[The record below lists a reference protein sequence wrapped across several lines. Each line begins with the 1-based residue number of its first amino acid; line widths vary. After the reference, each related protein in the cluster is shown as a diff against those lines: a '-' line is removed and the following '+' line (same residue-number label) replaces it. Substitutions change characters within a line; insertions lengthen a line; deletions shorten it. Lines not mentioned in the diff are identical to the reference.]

1 VGVGRRSGE
10 RRGEGRAGELPD
22 TRTRDTRFDPDPE
35 VLYRNKQMI
44 PDGSFAAILTG
55 SVY

>member
-1 VGVGRRSGE
+1 MGVGRRSGE